1 MERICRDLLKLK
13 IKRSKYETKDGKD
26 NIMVKYYSKV
36 SIRSNIFNQNIFA
49 RLSTKTETE
58 KMT

>member
-49 RLSTKTETE
+49 RLSTKTEA
-58 KMT
+58 KLI

>member
-36 SIRSNIFNQNIFA
+36 SIRSKVQGYPQRQ
-49 RLSTKTETE
+49 RLKILSKLI
-58 KMT
+58 

>member
-36 SIRSNIFNQNIFA
+36 SIRSNIFNHNIFA
-49 RLSTKTETE
+49 RLSTKTEA
-58 KMT
+58 KLI